1 MNTRDSFAAWWRET
15 HPANE
20 EQRIQAMRERISR
33 ETGVPAELLTGDTE
47 DSCRAYADQL
57 SAHIQQTRQLAAAKA
72 ELAQLKAE
80 TAARDVREMKERIS
94 RETGVPAELLAGDT
108 EDSCRAYAAQLRA
121 YAGPTY
127 PSLSGGSVD
136 PSTRGQDSRS
146 ARDKFSDWVAGQWSY
161 NPFRRSGGGDTWHI

>member
-33 ETGVPAELLTGDTE
+33 ETGVPAELL
-47 DSCRAYADQL
+47 
-57 SAHIQQTRQLAAAKA
+57 
-72 ELAQLKAE
+72 
-80 TAARDVREMKERIS
+80 
-94 RETGVPAELLAGDT
+94 AGDT

-121 YAGPTY
+121 YTGPTY
-127 PSLSGGSVD
+127 PSLSDGSVD

-146 ARDKFSDWVAGQWSY
+146 ARDKFSDWVAGQRSY